1 MVKES
6 FRNKKLRRFEFISKE
21 EQQKMQSE
29 SIQYSPFP
37 FGFSK
42 LCLMVEEQK
51 NWYGSQI

>member
-51 NWYGSQI
+51 N